1 MSKVSMKT
9 SIDAPVARVWQT
21 VGGFNAIP
29 DWHPAVEAS
38 ALEGGGKRRRL
49 KLAGGGELVEEQ
61 LARDDGK
68 RSYSYSILSG
78 PLPVANYRA
87 TITVREEKDGS
98 ATVEWASDFEP
109 VGSETDAVETI
120 QQVYRT
126 GLENLRKMFGG

>member
-9 SIDAPVARVWQT
+9 SVDAPVAKVWQT
-21 VGGFNAIP
+21 VGGFNALP
-29 DWHPAVEAS
+29 NWHPAVEQS
-38 ALEGGGKRRRL
+38 DLESGGKRRRL
-49 KLAGGGELVEEQ
+49 KLAGGGEIVEEQ
-61 LARDDGK
+61 LERDEGR

-78 PLPVANYRA
+78 PLPVANYRS

-98 ATVEWASDFEP
+98 ATVEWSSDFEP
-109 VGSETDAVETI
+109 VGSETNAVETI